1 MRLKYMFG
9 GLAVL
14 ALLAGS
20 VLFIRPVAAQ
30 EPMADLILHNG
41 KVLTVDDN
49 FTIAQAVAIAG
60 NKIIAVGTNDEVLKK
75 AGPNT
80 QKIDLQGKTVT
91 PGLIDSHRHMYSAA
105 EQTYGGMFQPQDLH
119 RYIVDWKGVSSKQ
132 DVLNEV
138 KAIMDQYKFKP
149 GQWIYFANALPFLGN
164 NQGTIEQAKIL
175 YDDLNQWELD
185 KVIPNNPAMMS
196 LGIPDFNGLL
206 LNKKAMDIIW
216 PKYGDFIKKNGR
228 FWIDASGRPDGHME
242 PPANRIALAFS
253 YDRDPA
259 VLAAMYK
266 KNMDENT
273 SMGLT
278 MIDTRVPKDSI
289 AAYKLLESKGQLTFR
304 VGIGEIEP
312 FGNVT
317 DLSDSNMKNYAHEIG
332 SGDDMIW
339 VTGVGPTAV
348 DGVTSRACT
357 DQKRTG
363 TYTVIDSWFPMGQC
377 HMDSE
382 YKGSPKRAAAP
393 SENYF
398 RNWVMA
404 SGKDNV
410 RFANVHVAG
419 DRAVGTLLNVVEQIQ
434 KQYGKDATKNWAF
447 DHCDMVNPADWKR
460 LARTGIYM
468 SCYVATSILGSALI
482 AQAYGDKVANT
493 FPSPLKSMVD
503 TGVKVVMESDSN
515 SYIWDDL
522 EKAVTR
528 KDKNGKVWAPQERI
542 DRPTTLR
549 MMTRWPADYVLKGDK
564 LGSIETGKLADL
576 LVLDKDYM
584 TVPEDSIHTIHP
596 EITIFDGKIVY
607 VQSQYAQENNFR
619 PQGALISN
627 YDDLI
632 KERKFR
638 AGGTAFGGG

>member
-216 PKYGDFIKKNGR
+216 PKSGTSSR
-228 FWIDASGRPDGHME
+228 RTAASGLMRQAG
-242 PPANRIALAFS
+242 
-253 YDRDPA
+253 
-259 VLAAMYK
+259 
-266 KNMDENT
+266 
-273 SMGLT
+273 
-278 MIDTRVPKDSI
+278 
-289 AAYKLLESKGQLTFR
+289 
-304 VGIGEIEP
+304 
-312 FGNVT
+312 
-317 DLSDSNMKNYAHEIG
+317 
-332 SGDDMIW
+332 
-339 VTGVGPTAV
+339 
-348 DGVTSRACT
+348 
-357 DQKRTG
+357 RTG
-363 TYTVIDSWFPMGQC
+363 TWSLPRTALLWPSRTTAIPRC
-377 HMDSE
+377 
-382 YKGSPKRAAAP
+382 SPPCIRRTWTRIP
-393 SENYF
+393 P
-398 RNWVMA
+398 WV
-404 SGKDNV
+404 
-410 RFANVHVAG
+410 
-419 DRAVGTLLNVVEQIQ
+419 
-434 KQYGKDATKNWAF
+434 
-447 DHCDMVNPADWKR
+447 
-460 LARTGIYM
+460 
-468 SCYVATSILGSALI
+468 
-482 AQAYGDKVANT
+482 
-493 FPSPLKSMVD
+493 
-503 TGVKVVMESDSN
+503 
-515 SYIWDDL
+515 
-522 EKAVTR
+522 
-528 KDKNGKVWAPQERI
+528 
-542 DRPTTLR
+542 
-549 MMTRWPADYVLKGDK
+549 
-564 LGSIETGKLADL
+564 
-576 LVLDKDYM
+576 
-584 TVPEDSIHTIHP
+584 
-596 EITIFDGKIVY
+596 
-607 VQSQYAQENNFR
+607 
-619 PQGALISN
+619 
-627 YDDLI
+627 
-632 KERKFR
+632 
-638 AGGTAFGGG
+638 